1 MKTTANGHSLH
12 FELSGKRGGP
22 VLAFS
27 HSLASSI
34 VMWEPQAERFGKDF
48 AVLRYDIRGHGD
60 SEATPAP
67 YSLDQLASDFIGL
80 LDALRVEKVH
90 FVGLSLGGMIGQA
103 LGIFHPDRLASLCLC
118 DTSCRTTAE
127 GARIW
132 EDRIASVRSN
142 GLGPELEPTMKRWFS
157 DDYLAKG
164 SPLLDRVRDQFVRT
178 PVEGYIGC
186 AEAIRGLDYQDRLS
200 SIRLPVQVMVGERD
214 PGTPTAAARAIHARI
229 EGAKLVVIPE
239 ALHLPN
245 AEKPEI
251 FNEAL
256 ADFLANR

>member
-1 MKTTANGHSLH
+1 MKTMSNGHSMH
-12 FELSGKRGGP
+12 YEFSGKRGGP

-27 HSLASSI
+27 HSLACSS
-34 VMWEPQAERFGKDF
+34 VMWEPQAEYFEKDF
-48 AVLRYDIRGHGD
+48 AVLRYDIRGHGE

-67 YSLDQLASDFIGL
+67 YSLDQLASDFVGL
-80 LDALRVEKVH
+80 LDYLRVEQAH

-103 LGIFHPDRLASLCLC
+103 MGILHPDRLSSLCLC

-127 GARIW
+127 GAKAW
-132 EDRIASVRSN
+132 DERIASVREN
-142 GLGPELEPTMKRWFS
+142 GLGPQLEPTMKRWFS

-164 SPLLDRVRDQFVRT
+164 SPLLDRIRDRFVRT
-178 PVEGYIGC
+178 PVEGYVGC
-186 AEAIRGLDYQDRLS
+186 AEAIRGLDFQDRLS
-200 SIRLPVQVMVGERD
+200 SIRIPVQVMVGELD
-214 PGTPTAAARAIHARI
+214 PGTPVAAARAIHVRI

-245 AEKPEI
+245 VEKPEI

-256 ADFLANR
+256 GAFLAHR